1 MNYLDDLQC
10 LLNVSIYGYNI
21 RNVSNDSS
29 GCFLSL
35 VSLLIKYK
43 VVYYKYSISL
53 HIYNGR
59 GCEILRQLTIAATI
73 AKPVAEYRHVCEL
86 LIGTK

>member
-43 VVYYKYSISL
+43 VVYYKYSI
-53 HIYNGR
+53 
-59 GCEILRQLTIAATI
+59 
-73 AKPVAEYRHVCEL
+73 
-86 LIGTK
+86 